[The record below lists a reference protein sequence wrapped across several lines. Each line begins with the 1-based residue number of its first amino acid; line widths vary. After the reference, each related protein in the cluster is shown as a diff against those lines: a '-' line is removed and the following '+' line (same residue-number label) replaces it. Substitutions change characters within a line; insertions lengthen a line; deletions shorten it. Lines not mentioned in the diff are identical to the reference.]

1 MRQPSYTISKLLP
14 LVLLSS
20 CMSVAMV
27 FAFRYIALHPLYLQI
42 SLHSYYFVPALIAVP
57 LLILLFYLFAP
68 HLNSGLPH
76 VVLEFHIGLGR
87 LPFLNF
93 LFQFLSAS
101 VALLMGFAVGAIG
114 PAVHIGA
121 SSANLVGQ
129 FFQARSH
136 TLRILTACGAS
147 VAITIMLDTPLMAIL
162 FTYETIVR
170 QFRWR
175 TLALVAAATV
185 FAQWFGHE
193 MGIAPFH
200 INLIPFQLSLSLLA
214 LILLF
219 GLICGLISAFFLNS
233 IDFLTH
239 KMRLTYW
246 KKIVIA
252 GVITAAFS
260 TLSPTTIGLGY
271 QLLQSLLYEKQ
282 LLSILLFWFF
292 IRFVGSMAVI
302 ALAVPGGAL
311 GPSLILGALTGAIF
325 SQVLS
330 LEAAQLFMI
339 VGMGA
344 LLGATLRVPLAG
356 ILFVLESTNE
366 ISLLLPCFIAS
377 YSAYYF
383 HQRFSKHNNLIEL
396 LLFRQKVILRDSPS
410 LKKKRLTSPL

>member
-1 MRQPSYTISKLLP
+1 
-14 LVLLSS
+14 
-20 CMSVAMV
+20 MSVAMV

>member
-1 MRQPSYTISKLLP
+1 
-14 LVLLSS
+14 
-20 CMSVAMV
+20 MSVATV
-27 FAFRYIALHPLYLQI
+27 FVFRYIALNPLYQQI
-42 SLHSYYFVPALIAVP
+42 SQLSYYFVPALIAIP

-93 LFQFLSAS
+93 IFQFLSAS

-121 SSANLVGQ
+121 TSANLVGQ
-129 FFQARSH
+129 FFQVRSH
-136 TLRILTACGAS
+136 SLRILTACGAS

-162 FTYETIVR
+162 FTYETIIR

-175 TLALVAAATV
+175 TLALVSAATV
-185 FAQWFGHE
+185 FAQWFGHQ
-193 MGIAPFH
+193 MDIAPFH
-200 INLIPFQLSLSLLA
+200 IYLIPFELSASLLG
-214 LILLF
+214 LLLLF

-233 IDFLTH
+233 IDYLTH
-239 KMRLTYW
+239 KIRLTYW
-246 KKIVIA
+246 KKITIA
-252 GVITAAFS
+252 GLITAIFS

-282 LLSILLFWFF
+282 LLSVLLLWFF

-302 ALAVPGGAL
+302 ALAIPGGAL
-311 GPSLILGALTGAIF
+311 GPSLVLGALSGAIF
-325 SQVLS
+325 SQILS
-330 LEAAQLFMI
+330 IEAGQLFMI
-339 VGMGA
+339 IGMGA

-366 ISLLLPCFIAS
+366 ISLLLPCVIAS
-377 YSAYYF
+377 YSAFYL

-410 LKKKRLTSPL
+410 LMKKRLTSPL